1 MFPSYWVFRSHDLT
15 REFWRSHPCLLVLCF
30 FRLLFNYYLFLFH
43 TSMFGFSGIDNRY
56 FFSIFLWFQV
66 VDYFYSLKFIDNAST
81 SLFNITKKICLA
93 LGEARATYLVKLLK
107 VYLFID
113 NWVIKIDA
121 TPWFLKNKKILLAH
135 FSEWKTLWKTTTTT
149 LKNTFWYYIYRI
161 YKICVA
167 NYDTFAW
174 SWIK

>member
-1 MFPSYWVFRSHDLT
+1 MISLVSFGDLT
-15 REFWRSHPCLLVLCF
+15 LVCWFFVFLDFFLITIYFYFILLCLDSQGLTIVIF
-30 FRLLFNYYLFLFH
+30 FQ
-43 TSMFGFSGIDNRY
+43 
-56 FFSIFLWFQV
+56 FFYDFKLWIF
-66 VDYFYSLKFIDNAST
+66 FYSLKFIDNAST

-135 FSEWKTLWKTTTTT
+135 FSEWKTLWKATTTT